1 MTPLYLFFQ
10 GTPDIGDENLIIF
23 SGSDWSRSEMS
34 ADKNGAVVKKTRNEP
49 NLAVVTFETL
59 SGLSAADGD
68 DLLT

>member
-1 MTPLYLFFQ
+1 
-10 GTPDIGDENLIIF
+10 
-23 SGSDWSRSEMS
+23 MS